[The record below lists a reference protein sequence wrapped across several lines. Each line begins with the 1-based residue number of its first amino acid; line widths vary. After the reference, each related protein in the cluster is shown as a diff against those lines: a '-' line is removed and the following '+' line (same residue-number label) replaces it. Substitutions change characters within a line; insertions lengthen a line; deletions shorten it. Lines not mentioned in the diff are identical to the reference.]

1 MFEDQVCTRTKNY
14 LVSIGNV
21 FFFFGALQ
29 YTTLSPSTF
38 VLTLFA
44 CETMNSCRKQF
55 GKKESSFSTLDFVI
69 WSGFCLNFSTLPEE
83 CLLAK
88 PVAQLR
94 VLAQE
99 CQYLLAIS
107 SFFLTFLLL
116 LSLLLLLFLLLLFR
130 YSSSC
135 VALIHGGLFTKAAII
150 CDKNFTRFPVFFGK
164 YFQSFGESS
173 EARPIFGSMVV
184 NVDRLVKQKKTQ
196 PINNVENVIHR
207 VHSSLSHRP
216 LAVALMTPMCKSLG
230 RVIYFLPPG
239 AA

>member
-107 SFFLTFLLL
+107 SFFWHFCCCCLCCCCCFYCCC
-116 LSLLLLLFLLLLFR
+116 FVIPPR
-130 YSSSC
+130 
-135 VALIHGGLFTKAAII
+135 VWPLFT
-150 CDKNFTRFPVFFGK
+150 
-164 YFQSFGESS
+164 
-173 EARPIFGSMVV
+173 
-184 NVDRLVKQKKTQ
+184 VDYSQRQQ
-196 PINNVENVIHR
+196 
-207 VHSSLSHRP
+207 
-216 LAVALMTPMCKSLG
+216 
-230 RVIYFLPPG
+230 
-239 AA
+239 

>member
-1 MFEDQVCTRTKNY
+1 MYWSHSPDFNCASPPCLRTRFAHARRTTW
-14 LVSIGNV
+14 LALETS
-21 FFFFGALQ
+21 FFFGALQ

-184 NVDRLVKQKKTQ
+184 NVDRLVKQKKLNQSITL
-196 PINNVENVIHR
+196 R
-207 VHSSLSHRP
+207 
-216 LAVALMTPMCKSLG
+216 T
-230 RVIYFLPPG
+230 
-239 AA
+239 

>member
-1 MFEDQVCTRTKNY
+1 MF
-14 LVSIGNV
+14 VSQTSR
-21 FFFFGALQ
+21 A
-29 YTTLSPSTF
+29 TTS
-38 VLTLFA
+38 
-44 CETMNSCRKQF
+44 SCAGMSISVSHQ
-55 GKKESSFSTLDFVI
+55 
-69 WSGFCLNFSTLPEE
+69 
-83 CLLAK
+83 LL
-88 PVAQLR
+88 
-94 VLAQE
+94 
-99 CQYLLAIS
+99 
-107 SFFLTFLLL
+107 FLTFLLL
-116 LSLLLLLFLLLLFR
+116 LSLLMLLFLLLLFR